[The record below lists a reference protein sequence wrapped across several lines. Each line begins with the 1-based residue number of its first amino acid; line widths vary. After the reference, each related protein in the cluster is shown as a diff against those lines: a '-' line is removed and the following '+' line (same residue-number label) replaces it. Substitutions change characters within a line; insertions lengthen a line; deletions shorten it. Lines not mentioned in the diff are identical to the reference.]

1 MSRIL
6 IGVRAHFSAAHRD
19 LESGE
24 IHGHT
29 WLVLAKFEPQARAD
43 IRCYETSLKTILA
56 QWDHKLLPDSL
67 AWAED
72 IARTVGTLVS
82 CVEVEVSRPSEG
94 FYAWW
99 IA

>member
-19 LESGE
+19 QDTGE

-29 WLVLAKFEPQARAD
+29 WYVLAKFEPPARTN
-43 IRCYETSLKTILA
+43 ILCYEAAVKSMVA
-56 QWDHKLLPDSL
+56 QWDHKTLPDDL

-72 IARTVGTLVS
+72 IARTVGLLVN
-82 CVEVEVSRPSEG
+82 CIEVEVSRPAEG

>member
-19 LESGE
+19 QGTGE

-29 WLVLAKFEPQARAD
+29 WTVLAKFEPPCRAN
-43 IRCYETSLKTILA
+43 IICYRAALDTLLR
-56 QWDHKLLPDSL
+56 QWDHKTLPDNL
-67 AWAED
+67 AWGED
-72 IARTVGTLVS
+72 IATVIGKLTN
-82 CVEVEVSRPSEG
+82 CVEVEVSRPAEG

>member
-1 MSRIL
+1 MIML
-6 IGVRAHFSAAHRD
+6 GVSGHFSAAHRD
-19 LESGE
+19 LDTGE

-29 WLVLAKFEPQARAD
+29 WNVLAKFQAPEKANLIVYKAMLD
-43 IRCYETSLKTILA
+43 HMLK
-56 QWDHKLLPDSL
+56 QWDHKLLPDTL

-72 IARTVGTLVS
+72 IAAAVGLLAN
-82 CVEVEVSRPSEG
+82 CVEVEVSRPVEG